1 MDRPVAFLVIASFV
15 VLSAFIVAR
24 VVLVGERE
32 AGPKVF
38 EEIDEIVMLVRDNG
52 DVEGWARL
60 SLPRSELSDFM
71 GVLVRSVG
79 EDVLKADYE
88 SIWRSSFAMLGI
100 TVGSI
105 EMDMDAAEN
114 FTLFIRWT
122 SPQVARWENGVW
134 VLEMAWVDPEQA
146 AAEVLDSILTGWLT
160 VSSIAKEYGY
170 RSCVMRVSSVTRI
183 ILPEW
188 VENVWCNALG
198 EEEYFEYGHG
208 SYSRSRFR
216 LEREDGRFVLVENS
230 EEVLDTGH
238 VIEVEVENILRNKV
252 PLVLRYSGP
261 EPEVDFNRLL
271 SRVRLDLKFGRVREP
286 YALAGGGVVGLT
298 LGQILYNSSL
308 FLLGGENGFSPV
320 LVPLEVEGEEV
331 GDWELVMVELYREN
345 LMSLASEIANFAKV
359 GRIPASLQTPWGRMR
374 YRDALYTFLRLIED
388 GRESVVFL
396 PVPEGNLVWM
406 GENVSAKL
414 AYYLLPDS
422 YVITGT
428 PRVRAILDN
437 LATTGL
443 RELAE
448 GICDWTGSNISY
460 SLSFR
465 PPTSEE
471 VLENRKGQCRDYS
484 NVYLA
489 IARTAGLPARKVNGW
504 IESGW
509 NPPAGWGFGATTTP
523 DGVRVILHAWVQ
535 VYVPGEGWLDV
546 EPQSRRPGLY
556 VGELPYRVY
565 VGLEQSWMRAIADYE
580 AAGGRI

>member
-1 MDRPVAFLVIASFV
+1 MDRPVAFLVAVSLVI
-15 VLSAFIVAR
+15 LSAFVVAKIVP
-24 VVLVGERE
+24 VGERE
-32 AGPKVF
+32 AGPKIF
-38 EEIDEIVMLVRDNG
+38 EEIDEIVMLVKDNG

-71 GVLVRSVG
+71 GMLTRSVG
-79 EDVLKADYE
+79 EDVLKEDYE
-88 SIWRSSFAMLGI
+88 SSWRSSFAMLGT

-105 EMDMDAAEN
+105 DIDIDAAEN

-122 SPQVARWENGVW
+122 SPQVARWENGMW

-146 AAEVLDSILTGWLT
+146 AAEILDSILTSWLT

-170 RSCVMRVSSVTRI
+170 VGCVMRVSSVTRT

-188 VENVWCNALG
+188 AENVWCNALG
-198 EEEYFEYGHG
+198 DGEYFEYGRG
-208 SYSRSRFR
+208 SYSRSRFQ
-216 LEREDGRFVLVENS
+216 LERENGRFVLVESS
-230 EEVLDTGH
+230 EEVLDTRH
-238 VIEVEVENILRNKV
+238 VIEAGVENILENNV

-261 EPEVDFNRLL
+261 EPGVDFDRLL
-271 SRVRLDLKFGRVREP
+271 SRVRIDLKFGRARDR
-286 YALAGGGVVGLT
+286 YDLTGGGAGSLT
-298 LGQILYNSSL
+298 LGQILYNVSL
-308 FLLGGENGFSPV
+308 FLLGGESGFSPV
-320 LVPLEVEGEEV
+320 FVPLEIQGEEI
-331 GDWELVMVELYREN
+331 GDWDSVKVELHREN
-345 LMSLASEIANFAKV
+345 LLSLASEIAGLAGTGK
-359 GRIPASLQTPWGRMR
+359 IPASLQTAWGRMR
-374 YRDALYTFLRLIED
+374 YRDVLYTFLRLIED
-388 GRESVVFL
+388 GRDSVVFL

-406 GENVSAKL
+406 GENVSAKV

-428 PRVRAILDN
+428 PGVRAVLDN
-437 LATTGL
+437 LTATGL

-448 GICDWTGSNISY
+448 EICNWTGSNIRY

-471 VLENRKGQCRDYS
+471 VLENRSGQCRDYS

-489 IARTAGLPARKVNGW
+489 VARTAGLPARRVNGW
-504 IESGW
+504 VESGW

-546 EPQSRRPGLY
+546 EPQSRRPDLY

-565 VGLEQSWMRAIADYE
+565 VGLEQSWTEAIADYE
-580 AAGGRI
+580 AAGGRL